1 MILWM
6 KFASLG
12 LGADALDLWHRRAP
26 HGMPHHP
33 VTRRPEQA
41 ATRLQRGLATSF
53 LGDKLPG
60 QSSHA
65 VDDRLYELYEIV
77 LFRPITYFRT
87 VTTCGKMS
95 YVSCAEAFGKRPAKR
110 DAARAHS

>member
-6 KFASLG
+6 KFASLCLPMPSTFG
-12 LGADALDLWHRRAP
+12 TGERRMERRDSPALIGRNPLA
-26 HGMPHHP
+26 
-33 VTRRPEQA
+33 TA
-41 ATRLQRGLATSF
+41 AWATSF

-65 VDDRLYELYEIV
+65 VDDQLYELYGIV

-95 YVSCAEAFGKRPAKR
+95 YVRCAETFGKRPAKR